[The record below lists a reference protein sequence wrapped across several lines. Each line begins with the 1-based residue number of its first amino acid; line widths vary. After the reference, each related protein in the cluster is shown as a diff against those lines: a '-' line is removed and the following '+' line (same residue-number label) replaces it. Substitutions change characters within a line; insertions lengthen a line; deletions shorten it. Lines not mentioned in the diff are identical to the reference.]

1 MPFAIAA
8 GHQATLESAKEILE
22 NGGNAVDAAVS
33 AFFTSM
39 ISETCMAS
47 PGGGGLALVRTKEGS
62 VYGFDFFSQT
72 PIKKVSKKTEH
83 FYPITVD
90 FGSTK
95 EDFYI
100 GAGSMATPGSIAGVY
115 ALHSKFGSMPIK
127 ELASYAKSLA
137 LNGVEIDAFHA
148 YDMKLL
154 NEILGSTRRGR
165 EIYFSKD
172 KSLKGKGDKI
182 KMEYLADFIDV
193 LSHEGRDFFYKGD
206 IAQIIDKISKERG
219 GHLSFEDFEQYQVHT
234 RKIVGF
240 PWAHGMINTIGFPS
254 YGSPILMA
262 VLKKLEHDDSPPFSS
277 RHFDAIV
284 NAISNVIGMTGN
296 KEKLFA
302 FVNEQYNINLL
313 KEGSLKKGGT
323 THFSICDDTGMAV
336 SLTTTIG
343 EGCGIFIPGTDI
355 HMNNMLGEEALMEDG
370 FYNWKENERMMSMM
384 TPTIMENDNQ
394 LLVTGSGGAGR
405 IPYMIAILINYVFQ
419 KKMSLYEATI
429 APRIYINGGSIH
441 VEPGFETSKNNL
453 YDLNQWQQPS
463 LYFGGTHSI
472 LMHNNGVDACGD
484 ERRDGVSYVAE

>member
-72 PIKKVSKKTEH
+72 PKQKVSKKAEH

-100 GAGSMATPGSIAGVY
+100 GAGAMATPGSIAGVY
-115 ALHSKFGSMPIK
+115 ALHDKFGSMPIK
-127 ELASYAKSLA
+127 ELVSYARNLSK
-137 LNGVEIDAFHA
+137 NGVVIDSFQA
-148 YDMKLL
+148 YDMGLL
-154 NEILGSTRRGR
+154 HEILGSTRRGR

-172 KSLKGKGDKI
+172 NILKGEGDKI

-219 GHLSFEDFEQYQVHT
+219 GHLRLKDFEQYKVVT
-234 RKIVGF
+234 RKIVGI
-240 PWAHGMINTIGFPS
+240 PWAHGVINTIGFPS

-262 VLKKLEHDDSPPFSS
+262 MLKKLELDESPPFSS
-277 RHFDAIV
+277 KHFDAIV
-284 NAISNVIGMTGN
+284 EALGSVIGMTSN
-296 KEKLFA
+296 KNKLFA
-302 FVNEQYNINLL
+302 YVNEQYNINLL

-323 THFSICDDTGMAV
+323 THFSISDDDGMAV
-336 SLTTTIG
+336 SLTSTIG

-355 HMNNMLGEEALMEDG
+355 HMNNMLGEEALMENG
-370 FYNWKENERMMSMM
+370 FYNWKSDERMMSMM
-384 TPTIMENDNQ
+384 TPTIIENDNQ

-419 KKMSLYEATI
+419 KKISLGEATV
-429 APRIYINGGSIH
+429 APRIYLNGGSIH
-441 VEPGFETSKNNL
+441 VEPGFETSENNL
-453 YDLNQWQQPS
+453 FDLNQWDNPS

-472 LMHNNGVDACGD
+472 LMHCSSVEACGD
-484 ERRDGVSYVAE
+484 ERRDGVSYVS